1 LVVITIMAIVAG
13 VVLTKFDS
21 VSHDQLLG
29 AAQIVAADAA
39 HARNLAVTN
48 NSSYKITF
56 DRAANRYVITHS
68 GTNGALDVL
77 PTSAFHS
84 ASGSTTQHAT
94 DLSSLPLGSSLVS
107 LAVVEASNPLSA
119 GTPVEVLDV
128 EFGPLGETTRTL
140 RTTVWLSAGTSRERK
155 FIGIEIDPVTGLASI
170 GEVQTSVPETIAFE
184 DAADPASVPEYSEP
198 ESTEPVADDPASMP
212 TEPES
217 TEPVA
222 DDPYSIPTEPPSTP

>member
-140 RTTVWLSAGTSRERK
+140 RTTVWLSAGASRERK

-170 GEVQTSVPETIAFE
+170 GTVQTTVPESLAVE
-184 DAADPASVPEYSEP
+184 D
-198 ESTEPVADDPASMP
+198 TADDPASIPTEPESTGPPATDPVSIP

-217 TEPVA
+217 TEPPA
-222 DDPYSIPTEPPSTP
+222 TDPDSIPTEPPATP